1 MKFVEHTVTAI
12 VLSIFGSLA
21 AGALAERATA
31 PPRSDGCSLHVDLEN
46 YTDGFFAPLN
56 AGVVT
61 VGMHELLGTSEAEGR
76 SAVMSDFG
84 FDGRRCLSIRNT
96 TGKQPVRVSVQKR
109 FDAFDCAEDSVIEF
123 VFRPVREGNVQ
134 LRDWLVWDAR
144 DRSGASVGLKL
155 FVESEADSDVC
166 TLDVVEGDASRPNR
180 AGPRESVRRNA
191 VGKGLKQNEWTRFI
205 LHRRGKGEKVALWA
219 GSPDDE
225 QFIGVFTD
233 LYSAGAF
240 HHARLGRDRGGN
252 AGSGYWDSFRV
263 GRPLKE
269 AAKVGAAEPR
279 LRDVGAIVPT
289 PPDSIPVGR
298 AKQLFIDDWVVESTN
313 GLTRT
318 LHPVKKHP
326 QNPLVVADRP
336 WEGRQVLLYGAVHHK
351 PDTGNFRMWYL
362 AWNSYHAARQQR
374 PHEKSFICYATS
386 EDGLV
391 WEKSELGLYEY
402 RGSKKNNIVIGYGM
416 SNTCIL
422 YDPRDP
428 DPNRRF
434 KGVIRH
440 NGTRRYLSADGIHWK
455 DDGIILS
462 QCYDSTSVN
471 WDPVR
476 RKWTASVK
484 IWGNG
489 KRMRGYAESG
499 DFRNWSDTYFMAT
512 VDEDDLPGDQV
523 YAMTTF
529 YYESAYLGL
538 WRMYHAGDTGSSH
551 KVDIQLAVSRNARHW
566 ERPLR
571 TPFVPCSTAEGSWD
585 YGNNAPSTMPPIR
598 MGDELWFYYSGRSC
612 DHMGRPEPPGTGA
625 IGLGTLRVDGFVS
638 VDAGDKPGTLLT
650 RPLEPEPGRIFV
662 NADADGGRIAAEI
675 VDQTG
680 KPLPP
685 FTFGNC
691 QPADA
696 DSVRQSLT
704 WKDAAALPKSPVRLR
719 FRLTNADLYAF
730 WIEDD

>member
-1 MKFVEHTVTAI
+1 MQKRLLPVLTVSAI
-12 VLSIFGSLA
+12 TFCAGS
-21 AGALAERATA
+21 ALAEQANA
-31 PPRSDGCSLHVDLEN
+31 PPRSDGCSLHVDLED
-46 YTDGFFAPLN
+46 YTDGIFAPLN

-61 VGMHELLGTSEAEGR
+61 VGMHEILGTSEAEGKA
-76 SAVMSDFG
+76 AVMSEFG

-96 TGKQPVRVSVQKR
+96 TGKQPVRVYVQKR
-109 FDAFDCAEDSVIEF
+109 FDAPDCADDSVIEF
-123 VFRPVREGNVQ
+123 VFRPVREGSVE
-134 LRDWLVWDAR
+134 LRDWLIWDAH
-144 DRSGASVGLKL
+144 DRSGASVGLKIL
-155 FVESEADSDVC
+155 VESTADSDIYK
-166 TLDVVEGDASRPNR
+166 LDVVEGDASKPDRDGR
-180 AGPRESVRRNA
+180 RESVRRKA
-191 VGKGLKQNEWTRFI
+191 VGRGLKQNEWIRFI
-205 LHRRGKGEKVALWA
+205 LHRRDEGDEVALWA
-219 GSPDDE
+219 GPPDDE

-233 LYSAGAF
+233 LYAAGAF
-240 HHARLGRDRGGN
+240 HNARLGRDRGVN
-252 AGSGYWDSFRV
+252 AGSGYWDSLRV

-269 AAKVGAAEPR
+269 TAEVCPAEPR
-279 LRDVGAIVPT
+279 LRDVGATVPK
-289 PPDSIPVGR
+289 PPDPVPVGR
-298 AKQLFIDDWVVESTN
+298 AKQLFIDDWVVESMSE
-313 GLTRT
+313 LTRT
-318 LHPVKKHP
+318 LHPIKKHP

-336 WEGRQVLLYGAVHHK
+336 WEGPQVLLYGAVHRE
-351 PDTGNFRMWYL
+351 PDTGKFRMWYL
-362 AWNSYHAARQQR
+362 AWNSYNAARQGR

-386 EDGLV
+386 KDGFV
-391 WEKSELGLYEY
+391 WEKPELDLYEY
-402 RGSKKNNIVIGYGM
+402 RGSKQNNIVIGYGM

-476 RKWTASVK
+476 RKWAASVK

-489 KRMRGYAESG
+489 KRMRGYAESD

-529 YYESAYLGL
+529 YYETAYLGL
-538 WRMYHAGDTGSSH
+538 WRMYHGGDSTSSH
-551 KVDIQLAVSRNARHW
+551 KVAIQLAVSHNAKHW

-571 TPFVPCSTAEGSWD
+571 TPFVPCGTAKGSWD

-612 DHMGRPEPPGTGA
+612 DHMGRPDPPGTGA
-625 IGLGTLRVDGFVS
+625 IGLGTLRLDGFVS

-650 RPLEPEPGRIFV
+650 RPLKLEPGMVFV
-662 NADADGGRIAAEI
+662 NADAGGGSIVAEI
-675 VDQTG
+675 VDEMG

-685 FTFGNC
+685 FTFANC
-691 QPADA
+691 QAVDA
-696 DSVRQSLT
+696 DSVRQPLT
-704 WKDAAALPKSPVRLR
+704 WKGATALPRSPVRLR
-719 FRLTNADLYAF
+719 FRLTNAQLYAF
-730 WIEDD
+730 WIEKD